1 MFERFTTGARQ
12 TVVEAQQVVRD
23 LGDRQIGAAHL
34 VVALASAD
42 DPAARVLA
50 AHGADRRTLLD
61 RFDAPDAADDLDAAA
76 LASLGIDLDA
86 VRRSADATFGAGAL
100 DATGAAGAG
109 RRGPAGR
116 PPRHVPFTAEAKKTL
131 EVALREAVRLGHQR
145 IEAGHVLLAV
155 LRLRD
160 SAGHALL
167 LRCGVDPAALTAEV
181 ERDLAERAAA

>member
-12 TVVEAQQVVRD
+12 TVVEAQQVARD
-23 LGDRQIGAAHL
+23 LGDRQIGTAHL

-42 DPAARVLA
+42 DPAARALA

-61 RFDAPDAADDLDAAA
+61 RFDTPDAAGDDLDAAA

-100 DATGAAGAG
+100 DATGAG

-131 EVALREAVRLGHQR
+131 EVALREAVRLGHKR

-167 LRCGVDPAALTAEV
+167 LRCGVDPTALTAEV

>member
-12 TVVEAQQVVRD
+12 TVVEAQQVARD
-23 LGDRQIGAAHL
+23 LGDRQIGTEHL
-34 VVALASAD
+34 VVALAGTD
-42 DPAARVLA
+42 DPVAHALA
-50 AHGADRRTLLD
+50 ALGADRGTLLD
-61 RFDAPDAADDLDAAA
+61 RFDATGLGLDAEA

-86 VRRSADATFGAGAL
+86 VRRSAEATFGNGAL
-100 DATGAAGAG
+100 DAAAGDRGRTGAAG
-109 RRGPAGR
+109 GR

-131 EVALREAVRLGHQR
+131 EIALREAVRLGHRR

-167 LRCGVDPAALTAEV
+167 LRCGVDPASLTTAV
-181 ERDLAERAAA
+181 EQDLDRRSAA